1 MPYYSQEIIDEVLSK
16 TDIVSVV
23 GERVHLK
30 RQGGGYVGLCPF
42 HNDRNPSFSVS
53 PSKQICRCFSC
64 LEGGDVISF
73 VMKYENYTFPEAVKM
88 LADRAGV
95 SVPEVKYTPEMKREM
110 GKREKLYE
118 IMNEAEKY
126 FFYQLKTEAGALG
139 LKYFEE
145 RQLTPETIQ
154 HFGLG
159 YALQYSNDMVKYLRK
174 KGYDDE
180 LIREAGLGVF
190 YEKEG
195 MVDKFINRVMFPIQN
210 SNGKVIG
217 FGGRVLGDAKPK
229 YLNSPENLIFEKRK
243 NLFGLNNARRSKKR
257 YMILCEGYM
266 DVIAMHQ
273 AGFTEAVA
281 SLGTAFTPEQA
292 MLLRRFTKDVLLA
305 YDSDGPGVSAALKA
319 LAILNEMDDMHGR
332 VINMRPYKDPDEF
345 IKNLG
350 VEEFQ
355 KRIDHAEDGFLFEV
369 RQAHV
374 PFETENAG
382 ARERTEFTRTLVDM
396 LCRFEDE
403 IERENYL
410 TDVASIYNID
420 RDTLHKAVIAAASR
434 GASERTKAALKV
446 RSLGNE
452 ESAKRKDSIKGSVKH
467 CEMTLLAWI
476 AQRPELYEQIKE
488 DIAATDFTD
497 EVYRK
502 AAGIIFGQIANGKVV
517 PALVIEQFEED
528 EEKRM
533 VTEIFFSSPEEL
545 EQNHDVE
552 SGAERFKNLVIKV
565 KQNGLGASSNMAT
578 DPAAELERLIAGK
591 RLVEDLSRKKY
602 SV

>member
-1 MPYYSQEIIDEVLSK
+1 MPYYSQEIIEEVISK
-16 TDIVSVV
+16 SDIVSVV
-23 GERVHLK
+23 GERVQLK
-30 RQGGGYVGLCPF
+30 RQGGSYVGLCPF

-64 LEGGDVISF
+64 QEGGDVISF

-88 LADRAGV
+88 LADRAGI
-95 SVPEVKYTPEMKREM
+95 SLPEVKYTPEMKREM
-110 GKREKLYE
+110 GKREKLFE
-118 IMNEAEKY
+118 IMDAAEKY

-139 LKYFEE
+139 MKYFEE
-145 RQLTPETIQ
+145 RKLTPETIQ

-159 YALQYSNDMVKYLRK
+159 YALQYSNDMVRYLKK

-217 FGGRVLGDAKPK
+217 FGGRVMGDAKPK

-243 NLFGLNNARRSKKR
+243 NLFGLNNARKSKKR
-257 YMILCEGYM
+257 HMILCEGYM

-292 MLLRRFTKDVLLA
+292 LLLKRFTKDVLLA
-305 YDSDGPGVSAALKA
+305 YDSDGPGVAAALKA
-319 LAILNEMDDMHGR
+319 LAILNDNGMQGR

-345 IKNLG
+345 IKGLG

-355 KRIDHAEDGFLFEV
+355 KRLDHAEDGFMFEV

-374 PFETENAG
+374 PFEIEGAA
-382 ARERTEFTRTLVDM
+382 ARERTEFTRILVDM

-410 TDVASIYNID
+410 TDVASLYNID
-420 RDTLHKAVIAAASR
+420 RDTLHKAVMNAVSR

-446 RSLGNE
+446 RNLGSE
-452 ESAKRKDSIKGSVKH
+452 ESAKRKDNIKDSAKR
-467 CEMTLLAWI
+467 CEMTLLAWV
-476 AQRPELYEQIKE
+476 AQRPELYEQIKD
-488 DIAATDFTD
+488 DITAADFTD
-497 EVYRK
+497 DIYRK
-502 AAGIIFGQIANGKVV
+502 AAGIIFGQITDGKVV
-517 PALVIEQFEED
+517 PTSVIEQFEEE

-545 EQNHDVE
+545 EQNPNKE
-552 SGAERFKNLVIKV
+552 SGAERFRNLVIKV
-565 KQNGLGASSNMAT
+565 KQNGMGSASNMAT
-578 DPAAELERLIAGK
+578 DPNAELERIIAGK
-591 RLVEDLSRKKY
+591 RLVEELSQRKY
-602 SV
+602 TV

>member
-1 MPYYSQEIIDEVLSK
+1 MPYYSQEIIDEVISK
-16 TDIVSVV
+16 SDIVSVV

-30 RQGGGYVGLCPF
+30 RQGGSYVGLCPF

-53 PSKQICRCFSC
+53 PSKQMCHCFSC

-95 SVPEVKYTPEMKREM
+95 SLPEVKYTPEMQRNM
-110 GKREKLYE
+110 GKREKLFE

-126 FFYQLKTEAGALG
+126 FFYQLKTDAGALG
-139 LKYFEE
+139 MKYFEE
-145 RQLTPETIQ
+145 RQLTRETIQ

-159 YALQYSNDMVKYLRK
+159 YSLQYSNDIVRYLRK

-195 MVDKFINRVMFPIQN
+195 LVDKFINRVMFPIQN

-217 FGGRVLGDAKPK
+217 FGGRVMGDAKPK

-243 NLFGLNNARRSKKR
+243 NLFGLNNARRTKKR

-292 MLLRRFTKDVLLA
+292 MLLKRFTKDVLLA

-319 LAILNEMDDMHGR
+319 LAILNEMDMHGS
-332 VINMRPYKDPDEF
+332 VINMKPYKDPDEF
-345 IKNLG
+345 IKGLG

-355 KRIDHAEDGFLFEV
+355 KRLDHAEDGFMFEV

-374 PFETENAG
+374 PFETEGAG
-382 ARERTEFTRTLVDM
+382 ARERTEFTRILVDM

-410 TDVASIYNID
+410 TDVASVYSID
-420 RDTLHKAVIAAASR
+420 RDTLHKAVMSAASR
-434 GASERTKAALKV
+434 GASERTKAALRV
-446 RSLGNE
+446 RNLGNE
-452 ESAKRKDSIKGSVKH
+452 ESAKRKDSIKGSAKR

-476 AQRPELYEQIKE
+476 AQRPELYEQIKA
-488 DIAATDFTD
+488 DITASDFTD
-497 EVYRK
+497 NVYRK
-502 AAGIIFGQIANGKVV
+502 AAEIIFGQIADGKVV
-517 PALVIEQFEED
+517 PTSVIEQFEDE
-528 EEKRM
+528 EEKRL
-533 VTEIFFSSPEEL
+533 VTEVFFSSPEEQ
-545 EQNHDVE
+545 EQNQNVE
-552 SGAERFKNLVIKV
+552 SGADRFKNLVIKV
-565 KQNGLGASSNMAT
+565 KQNGLGASSNMSS
-578 DPAAELERLIAGK
+578 DPGAELERLIAGK
-591 RLVEDLSRKKY
+591 RLVEELSQRKY
-602 SV
+602 NV

>member
-1 MPYYSQEIIDEVLSK
+1 MPFYSQEIIDEIISK

-30 RQGGGYVGLCPF
+30 RQGSSYKGLCPF
-42 HNDRNPSFSVS
+42 HNDKDPSFSVS
-53 PSKQICRCFSC
+53 PSKQMCHCFSC

-95 SVPEVKYTPEMKREM
+95 SLPEVKYTPEMRREM
-110 GKREKLYE
+110 GKRERLYE
-118 IMNEAEKY
+118 IMEDAEKY

-139 LKYFEE
+139 MKYFEE
-145 RQLTPETIQ
+145 RQLAPETIQ

-159 YALQYSNDMVKYLRK
+159 YSLQYSNDIVKYLRK

-190 YEKEG
+190 YDKEG
-195 MVDKFINRVMFPIQN
+195 LVDKFINRVMFPIQN

-217 FGGRVLGDAKPK
+217 FGGRVMGDAKPK

-243 NLFGLNNARRSKKR
+243 NLFGLNNARRTKKR
-257 YMILCEGYM
+257 HMILCEGYM

-292 MLLRRFTKDVLLA
+292 MLLKRFTKDVLLA
-305 YDSDGPGVSAALKA
+305 YDSDGAGVSAALKA
-319 LAILNEMDDMHGR
+319 LAILNEMDMHGR
-332 VINMRPYKDPDEF
+332 VINMKPYKDPDEF
-345 IKNLG
+345 IKALG

-355 KRIDHAEDGFLFEV
+355 KRIDHAEDGFMFEV

-374 PFETENAG
+374 PYEVEGAG

-420 RDTLHKAVIAAASR
+420 RDTLHKAVMSAASR

-446 RSLGNE
+446 RNLGNE
-452 ESAKRKDSIKGSVKH
+452 ESAKRKDSIKGSVKK

-476 AQRPELYEQIKE
+476 AQRPELYEQIKD
-488 DIAATDFTD
+488 DITASDFTD
-497 EVYRK
+497 DVYRK
-502 AAGIIFGQIANGKVV
+502 TAEIIFGQIANGKVV
-517 PALVIEQFEED
+517 PTSVIEQFDED

-533 VTEIFFSSPEEL
+533 VTEVFFSSPEEL
-545 EQNHDVE
+545 EQNTDTE
-552 SGAERFKNLVIKV
+552 SSAERFKSLVIKV
-565 KQNGLGASSNMAT
+565 KQNGLGASTNMSN
-578 DPAAELERLIAGK
+578 DPGAELERLIAGK
-591 RLVEDLSRKKY
+591 RLVEELSRKKY
-602 SV
+602 NV

>member
-1 MPYYSQEIIDEVLSK
+1 MPYYSQEIIDEVISK
-16 TDIVSVV
+16 SDIVSVV

-30 RQGGGYVGLCPF
+30 RQGGSYVGLCPF

-53 PSKQICRCFSC
+53 PSKQMCHCFSC

-95 SVPEVKYTPEMKREM
+95 SLPEVKYTPEMQRNM
-110 GKREKLYE
+110 GKREKLFE

-126 FFYQLKTEAGALG
+126 FFYQLKTDAGALG
-139 LKYFEE
+139 MKYFEE
-145 RQLTPETIQ
+145 RQLTRETIQ

-159 YALQYSNDMVKYLRK
+159 YSLQYSNDIVRYLRK

-195 MVDKFINRVMFPIQN
+195 LVDKFINRVMFPIQN

-217 FGGRVLGDAKPK
+217 FGGRVMGDAKPK

-243 NLFGLNNARRSKKR
+243 NLFGLNNARRTKKR

-292 MLLRRFTKDVLLA
+292 MLLKRFTKDVLLA

-319 LAILNEMDDMHGR
+319 LAILNEMDMHGS
-332 VINMRPYKDPDEF
+332 VINMKPYKDPDEF
-345 IKNLG
+345 IKGLG

-355 KRIDHAEDGFLFEV
+355 KRLDHAEDGFMFEV

-374 PFETENAG
+374 PFETEGAG
-382 ARERTEFTRTLVDM
+382 ARERTEFTRILVDM

-410 TDVASIYNID
+410 TDVASVYSID
-420 RDTLHKAVIAAASR
+420 RDTLHKAVMSAASR
-434 GASERTKAALKV
+434 GASERTKAALRV
-446 RSLGNE
+446 RNLGNE
-452 ESAKRKDSIKGSVKH
+452 ESAKRKDSIKGSAKR

-476 AQRPELYEQIKE
+476 AQRPELYEQIKA
-488 DIAATDFTD
+488 DITAADFTD
-497 EVYRK
+497 NVYRK
-502 AAGIIFGQIANGKVV
+502 AAEIIFGQIADGKVV
-517 PALVIEQFEED
+517 PTSVIEQFEDE
-528 EEKRM
+528 EEKRL
-533 VTEIFFSSPEEL
+533 VTEVFFSSPEEQ
-545 EQNHDVE
+545 EQNQNVE
-552 SGAERFKNLVIKV
+552 SGADRFKNLVIKV
-565 KQNGLGASSNMAT
+565 KQNGLGASSNMSS
-578 DPAAELERLIAGK
+578 DPGTELERLIAGK
-591 RLVEDLSRKKY
+591 RLVEELSQRKY
-602 SV
+602 NV

>member
-1 MPYYSQEIIDEVLSK
+1 MPYYSQEIIDEVISK
-16 TDIVSVV
+16 SDIVSVV

-30 RQGGGYVGLCPF
+30 RQGGSYVGLCPF

-53 PSKQICRCFSC
+53 PSKQMCHCFSC

-95 SVPEVKYTPEMKREM
+95 SLPEVKYTPEMQRNM
-110 GKREKLYE
+110 GKREKLFE

-126 FFYQLKTEAGALG
+126 FFYQLKTDAGALG
-139 LKYFEE
+139 MKYFEE
-145 RQLTPETIQ
+145 RQLTRETIQ

-159 YALQYSNDMVKYLRK
+159 YSLQYSNDIVRYLRK

-195 MVDKFINRVMFPIQN
+195 LVDKFINRVMFPIQN

-217 FGGRVLGDAKPK
+217 FGGRVMGDAKPK

-243 NLFGLNNARRSKKR
+243 NLFGLNNARRTKKR

-292 MLLRRFTKDVLLA
+292 MLLKRFTKDVLLA

-319 LAILNEMDDMHGR
+319 LAILNEMDMHGS
-332 VINMRPYKDPDEF
+332 VINMKPYKDPDEF
-345 IKNLG
+345 IKGLG

-355 KRIDHAEDGFLFEV
+355 KRLDHAEDGFMFEV

-374 PFETENAG
+374 PFETEGAG
-382 ARERTEFTRTLVDM
+382 ARERTEFTRILVDM

-410 TDVASIYNID
+410 TDVASVYSID
-420 RDTLHKAVIAAASR
+420 RDTLHKAVMSAASR
-434 GASERTKAALKV
+434 GASERTKAALRV
-446 RSLGNE
+446 RNLGNE
-452 ESAKRKDSIKGSVKH
+452 ESAKRKDNIKGSAKR

-476 AQRPELYEQIKE
+476 AQRPELYEQIKA
-488 DIAATDFTD
+488 DITASDFTD
-497 EVYRK
+497 NVYRK
-502 AAGIIFGQIANGKVV
+502 AAEIIFGQIADGKVV
-517 PALVIEQFEED
+517 PTSVIERFED
-528 EEKRM
+528 EEEKRL
-533 VTEIFFSSPEEL
+533 VTEVFFSSPEEQ
-545 EQNHDVE
+545 EQNQNVE
-552 SGAERFKNLVIKV
+552 SGADRFKNLVIKV
-565 KQNGLGASSNMAT
+565 KQNGLGASSNMSS
-578 DPAAELERLIAGK
+578 DPGAELERLIAGK
-591 RLVEDLSRKKY
+591 RLVEELSQRKY
-602 SV
+602 NV